1 VARWIGEVSP
11 LMFATM
17 ARELAEADGVR
28 PTLQHLVTL
37 AVTAV
42 PCDWAA
48 AVMAEQ
54 ITAKPAAMS
63 ASSEP
68 ELFDEVARISGE
80 AGSSP
85 GWEAFDSGDM
95 VHCPDLATETR
106 YPVYAAEMLRRTP
119 VRSVLSFGLRLQ
131 DRNLGVLTVYGRR
144 PGSFDEDAV
153 RRAAVLA
160 DHATVAID
168 AAASADRADHLE
180 IALRRNRVTA
190 TAVGILVERLRLTP
204 AQAFDLLR
212 IMSQHTNRKLADLA
226 AHLVETGE
234 LPGVDDAPRPSR
246 ASSR

>member
-1 VARWIGEVSP
+1 
-11 LMFATM
+11 MFATM
-17 ARELAEADGVR
+17 ARELAEVDGVR

-37 AVTAV
+37 AVTTV

-54 ITAKPAAMS
+54 ITPKPAPMS

-68 ELFDEVARISGE
+68 ELFDEVARISGK

-85 GWEAFDSGDM
+85 GWDAFDSGDM
-95 VHCPDLATETR
+95 VRCPDLGTETR
-106 YPVYAAEMLRRTP
+106 YPAYAADMVRLTP
-119 VRSVLSFGLRLQ
+119 IRSVLSF
-131 DRNLGVLTVYGRR
+131 D
-144 PGSFDEDAV
+144 DDAV

-168 AAASADRADHLE
+168 AAASADRADNLE
-180 IALRRNRVTA
+180 IALQRNRITG

-212 IMSQHTNRKLADLA
+212 VMSQHTNRKLADLA

-234 LPGVDDAPRPSR
+234 LPGVDDVPRV
-246 ASSR
+246 SSTSTV

>member
-1 VARWIGEVSP
+1 
-11 LMFATM
+11 MFATM
-17 ARELAEADGVR
+17 ARELAEVDGVR

-37 AVTAV
+37 AVTTV

-54 ITAKPAAMS
+54 ITAKPAPLS

-68 ELFDEVARISGE
+68 ELFDEVARISGK

-85 GWEAFDSGDM
+85 GWDAFDSGDM

-106 YPVYAAEMLRRTP
+106 YPAYAADMVRLTP
-119 VRSVLSFGLRLQ
+119 IRSAM
-131 DRNLGVLTVYGRR
+131 
-144 PGSFDEDAV
+144 SFDHDAV
-153 RRAAVLA
+153 RRASVLA

-168 AAASADRADHLE
+168 AAASADNLE
-180 IALRRNRVTA
+180 IALQRNRITG

-212 IMSQHTNRKLADLA
+212 VMSQHTNRKLADLA

-234 LPGVDDAPRPSR
+234 LPGVDDVRR
-246 ASSR
+246 VSSTSTV

>member
-1 VARWIGEVSP
+1 
-11 LMFATM
+11 MFATM
-17 ARELAEADGVR
+17 ARELAEVDGVR

-37 AVTAV
+37 AVTTV

-54 ITAKPAAMS
+54 ITAKPAPLS

-68 ELFDEVARISGE
+68 ELFDEVARISGK

-85 GWEAFDSGDM
+85 GWDAFDSGDM
-95 VHCPDLATETR
+95 VHCPDLGTETR
-106 YPVYAAEMLRRTP
+106 YPAYAADMVRLTP
-119 VRSVLSFGLRLQ
+119 IRSVLSF
-131 DRNLGVLTVYGRR
+131 D
-144 PGSFDEDAV
+144 DDAV

-168 AAASADRADHLE
+168 AAASADRADNLE
-180 IALRRNRVTA
+180 IALQRNRITG

-212 IMSQHTNRKLADLA
+212 VKSQHTNRKLADLA

-234 LPGVDDAPRPSR
+234 LPGVDDVPRV
-246 ASSR
+246 SSTSSV

>member
-1 VARWIGEVSP
+1 
-11 LMFATM
+11 MFATM
-17 ARELAEADGVR
+17 ARELAEVDGVR

-37 AVTAV
+37 AVTTV

-54 ITAKPAAMS
+54 ITAKPAPLA

-68 ELFDEVARISGE
+68 ELFDEVARISGK

-85 GWEAFDSGDM
+85 DWDAFDPGDM
-95 VHCPDLATETR
+95 VHCPDLGTETR
-106 YPVYAAEMLRRTP
+106 YPAYAADMVRLTP
-119 VRSVLSFGLRLQ
+119 IRSVLSF
-131 DRNLGVLTVYGRR
+131 DH
-144 PGSFDEDAV
+144 DAV

-168 AAASADRADHLE
+168 AAASADRADNLE
-180 IALRRNRVTA
+180 IALQRNRITG

-212 IMSQHTNRKLADLA
+212 VMSQHTNRKLADLA

-234 LPGVDDAPRPSR
+234 LPGVDDVPRV
-246 ASSR
+246 SSTSSV

>member
-1 VARWIGEVSP
+1 
-11 LMFATM
+11 MFATM
-17 ARELAEADGVR
+17 ARELAEVDGVR

-37 AVTAV
+37 AVTTV

-54 ITAKPAAMS
+54 ITAKPAPLA

-68 ELFDEVARISGE
+68 ELFDEG
-80 AGSSP
+80 
-85 GWEAFDSGDM
+85 
-95 VHCPDLATETR
+95 PDLREGRIQPGLGRVRLGRHGALPR
-106 YPVYAAEMLRRTP
+106 PGHRDPLPGVRGRHGAPDPHPVG
-119 VRSVLSFGLRLQ
+119 LSFGLRRR
-131 DRNLGVLTVYGRR
+131 DRSLGVLTVYGRR
-144 PGSFDEDAV
+144 SESFDDDAV

-168 AAASADRADHLE
+168 AAVSADRADSLE
-180 IALRRNRVTA
+180 IALQRNRITG

-212 IMSQHTNRKLADLA
+212 VMSQHTNRKLADLA

-234 LPGVDDAPRPSR
+234 LPGVDDVPRV
-246 ASSR
+246 SSTSSV